1 MFVDHFKFVQSVK
14 TLNMTVTVK
23 NDKEN
28 STKRE
33 LASLYF
39 LFAILSAELI
49 DDNNE
54 SGLDWRQCG
63 NSLEL
68 C

>member
-28 STKRE
+28 STIKRE

-54 SGLDWRQCG
+54 S
-63 NSLEL
+63 EH
-68 C
+68 

>member
-1 MFVDHFKFVQSVK
+1 MFVNHFKFIQSVK
-14 TLNMTVTVK
+14 TLNMTMT

-54 SGLDWRQCG
+54 SGH
-63 NSLEL
+63 
-68 C
+68 

>member
-28 STKRE
+28 SQGRQTRQNSGGGCRFDKGAVTK
-33 LASLYF
+33 F
-39 LFAILSAELI
+39 F
-49 DDNNE
+49 
-54 SGLDWRQCG
+54 
-63 NSLEL
+63 
-68 C
+68 

>member
-1 MFVDHFKFVQSVK
+1 MSVDHFKFVQSVK

-39 LFAILSAELI
+39 LFAILSTATPPPPKF
-49 DDNNE
+49 
-54 SGLDWRQCG
+54 
-63 NSLEL
+63 
-68 C
+68 

>member
-1 MFVDHFKFVQSVK
+1 MFVDHFEIVQSVK
-14 TLNMTVTVK
+14 TLNSTVTVK

-39 LFAILSAELI
+39 YLQFCQLS
-49 DDNNE
+49 
-54 SGLDWRQCG
+54 
-63 NSLEL
+63 
-68 C
+68 

>member
-14 TLNMTVTVK
+14 ALNMTLTVK

-54 SGLDWRQCG
+54 SGH
-63 NSLEL
+63 
-68 C
+68 

>member
-1 MFVDHFKFVQSVK
+1 MFVDHFKFVQGVK

-33 LASLYF
+33 LYFF
-39 LFAILSAELI
+39 LFAILLAELI
-49 DDNNE
+49 DDNKE
-54 SGLDWRQCG
+54 SGH
-63 NSLEL
+63 
-68 C
+68 

>member
-14 TLNMTVTVK
+14 TLNSTVTVK

-28 STKRE
+28 NTKQGTSI
-33 LASLYF
+33 SLL

-54 SGLDWRQCG
+54 SGH
-63 NSLEL
+63 
-68 C
+68 

>member
-28 STKRE
+28 STKGE

-54 SGLDWRQCG
+54 SGH
-63 NSLEL
+63 
-68 C
+68 

>member
-28 STKRE
+28 GTKRE

-54 SGLDWRQCG
+54 SGHKFNPHFNIL
-63 NSLEL
+63 
-68 C
+68 

>member
-33 LASLYF
+33 KFCLVH
-39 LFAILSAELI
+39 LI
-49 DDNNE
+49 
-54 SGLDWRQCG
+54 GL
-63 NSLEL
+63 
-68 C
+68 

>member
-14 TLNMTVTVK
+14 TLNVTVTVK
-23 NDKEN
+23 NDEEN

-33 LASLYF
+33 LGSLYF

-54 SGLDWRQCG
+54 SGH
-63 NSLEL
+63 
-68 C
+68 

>member
-1 MFVDHFKFVQSVK
+1 MIQMALKKTEKSHACVK
-14 TLNMTVTVK
+14 ALNMTVTVK
-23 NDKEN
+23 NAKEN

-54 SGLDWRQCG
+54 SGH
-63 NSLEL
+63 
-68 C
+68 